1 MFFLLQWG
9 ASGKRQKSKMH
20 FNLAPQSSE
29 KLTVLREAEDLV
41 SVKLFFLYFVEIL
54 TLPYARKDEFLAR

>member
-1 MFFLLQWG
+1 
-9 ASGKRQKSKMH
+9 MH

-29 KLTVLREAEDLV
+29 KLAVLREAEDLV